1 VSGFTNAFNSVDT
14 GATRFAVYPGGGVE
28 AFLGPI
34 GLRLDVGDEIYF
46 LNGAQNN
53 LRVTFGPHF
62 KF

>member
-1 VSGFTNAFNSVDT
+1 
-14 GATRFAVYPGGGVE
+14 
-28 AFLGPI
+28 
-34 GLRLDVGDEIYF
+34 VGDEIYF